1 MACLVR
7 LPGGTKN
14 KGNYN
19 KTGPYYVRLWLPT
32 EKRAWIIPCK
42 TKDKRKAEQILKL
55 VKNSHAL
62 VLARIEEDIRKTVEN
77 TLGIDHTL
85 TIEKAVNK
93 YLNLKSKLISKSTV
107 KAYRYSLNNL
117 MDALRNNT
125 RITDIKRSD
134 YDLVLGYLK
143 ERVNNTTVN
152 IRLRGI
158 RTFLRWLVEERY
170 LDELPFKV
178 RMVKLDDTLVRYL
191 NADELKR
198 IYQEVTDPVI
208 RATFKV
214 AEKTGMRLAELNR
227 SKLEGDWIRIIGKG
241 KKERIIPFPT
251 EQMENYMIMKSANYR
266 PDRISKSFTKAR
278 RKAGI
283 PDDKGKTF
291 HSFRHTYAL
300 YQKMVLGDLHMVSRL
315 LGHSSITVTED
326 NYANFDDR
334 YLKQVFK
341 NYKFTA

>member
-143 ERVNNTTVN
+143 ERVNDTTVN

-178 RMVKLDDTLVRYL
+178 RMVKVDDTLVRYL
-191 NADELKR
+191 NPDELKG

-227 SKLEGDWIRIIGKG
+227 SELEGDWIRIIGKG
-241 KKERIIPFPT
+241 EKERIIPFPA
-251 EQMENYMIMKSANYR
+251 EQMENYMVMKSGNYR
-266 PDRISKSFTKAR
+266 TDRISKSFCEAR

-283 PDDKGKTF
+283 PDEDGKTF

-300 YQKMVLGDLHMVSRL
+300 FQKMELGDLHMVSRL
-315 LGHSSITVTED
+315 LGHSSITVTEKH
-326 NYANFDDR
+326 YANFDDR

>member
-7 LPGGTKN
+7 LPGGTKT

-19 KTGPYYVRLWLPT
+19 KFGSFYIKLWLPS
-32 EKRAWIIPCK
+32 EKRTWMIPCK
-42 TKDKRKAEQILKL
+42 TKDKRIAEQLLKQVKMSQSL
-55 VKNSHAL
+55 VS
-62 VLARIEEDIRKTVEN
+62 VRIEEDLRKTVEN

-85 TIEKAVNK
+85 TLEKAVNK
-93 YLNLKSKLISKSTV
+93 YLSLQSKLNAEKTV
-107 KAYRYSLNNL
+107 KLYRYSLNNL

-143 ERVNNTTVN
+143 ERLRDVTVN

-158 RTFLRWLVEERY
+158 RSFLRWLVEERY
-170 LDELPFKV
+170 LPEMPFKV
-178 RMVKLDDTLVRYL
+178 RLLKVPIMVKYL
-191 NADELKR
+191 NSDELSR
-198 IYQEVTDPVI
+198 IYQQVTDPVI

-227 SKLEGDWIRIIGKG
+227 SELEGDWIRIIGKG
-241 KKERIIPFPT
+241 EKERIIPFPA
-251 EQMENYMIMKSANYR
+251 EQLENYMVMKSANYR
-266 PDRISKSFTKAR
+266 TDRISKAFCVAR

-283 PDDKGKTF
+283 PDEDSKTF

-300 YQKMVLGDLHMVSRL
+300 YQKTVLGDLHLVSRL
-315 LGHSSITVTED
+315 LGHSSITVTEEY
-326 NYANFDDR
+326 YANFDDR
-334 YLKQVFK
+334 YLKQVFE

>member
-7 LPGGTKN
+7 LPGGTKT

-19 KTGPYYVRLWLPT
+19 KFGSFYIKLWLPS
-32 EKRAWIIPCK
+32 EKRTWMIPCK
-42 TKDKRKAEQILKL
+42 TKDKRIAEQLLKQVKMSQSL
-55 VKNSHAL
+55 VS
-62 VLARIEEDIRKTVEN
+62 VRIEEDLRKTVEN

-85 TIEKAVNK
+85 TLEKAVNK
-93 YLNLKSKLISKSTV
+93 YLSLQSKLNAEKTV
-107 KAYRYSLNNL
+107 KLYRYSLNNL

-143 ERVNNTTVN
+143 ERLRDVTVN

-170 LDELPFKV
+170 LPEMPFKV
-178 RMVKLDDTLVRYL
+178 RLLKVPIMVKYL
-191 NADELKR
+191 NSDELSR
-198 IYQEVTDPVI
+198 IYQQVTDPVI

-227 SKLEGDWIRIIGKG
+227 SELEGDWIRIIGKG
-241 KKERIIPFPT
+241 RRKRIIPFPA
-251 EQMENYMIMKSANYR
+251 EQRENYMIMKSANYLTG
-266 PDRISKSFTKAR
+266 RISKSFTKAR